1 MTNGGRDKW
10 ENGAPERGK
19 SDAYQQQVVE
29 QEDALTRDYRVK
41 FLLRSQP
48 GQTENEKGSTEDDD
62 DGEKY
67 QEKRTDV

>member
-1 MTNGGRDKW
+1 MNGGRDKW

-41 FLLRSQP
+41 FLLGSQP